1 MTDYCFIQLFLV
13 IPVNLQCRS
22 LFIFK
27 PTLVKNG
34 FFLVVLLITSLFSFA
49 QKKYTISGTVRDQRS
64 GETLIGA
71 TILLKGN
78 DNYSV
83 LSNGYGFYSITV
95 PQNDYVLLVSFTGY
109 QNDTF
114 RISLTKDWVKDIF
127 LTPRTT
133 QLDEVVISSRRNDV
147 THTLPG
153 MQRISMNEI
162 KDVPVL
168 FGEKDILKTIQLLP
182 GIKSAGEGSSGFFV
196 RGGGADQNLI
206 LLDEATVYNASHLLG
221 FFSTFNS
228 DAIKDVTIYKGEMPA
243 QFGGRLSSL
252 LDIKMKDGNEKNYNV
267 SGGIGLISSRLNVEG
282 PIVKDKGSFIISA
295 RRTYADLFLKL
306 AHDSDANQSVLYFY
320 DLNAKANYQLTK
332 NDRVYLSG
340 YFGKDV
346 LGYGRQFGINWGNTT
361 ATLRWN
367 HIFNNKLFSNTSF
380 IFSNYDYNISI
391 NQTNNKVG
399 ILSKIKDL
407 TLKEDLQ
414 YFVGN
419 TNKINLGFTVTRH
432 IFTPGN
438 IKTSETSSYNSL
450 VLPDKYAL
458 DGAAYVSDEWNV
470 NDKLKVNTGLRLS
483 SFSMVGPGDFYTYDS
498 EGNIKSTERY
508 AAGKIVKSYLNFEP
522 RFAFTFQLNNSS
534 SVKASYSRNVQNLH
548 LLSNSTGS
556 NPTDLWIPSSNN
568 VKPEISDQVSAGYY
582 SNIGGNKFELSVE
595 TYYKALQN
603 QIDYKNGAVLVANQL
618 VESQLVFGK
627 GRAYGLELYFKKK
640 YGKLNGWISYTLSR
654 TERKIDGINQN
665 SWYPA
670 TQDQTHN
677 LSIVAIY
684 QLNKKWTFSSD
695 FVYHT
700 GNAVT
705 WPAGKYDVN
714 GRRVFYYTERNGNRM
729 PATTRLDVSATLEGR
744 KNRKFEGSWT
754 FSVYNVFG
762 RENPYFVQF
771 QDDPGNLQKTQAVQ
785 YSLFR
790 WVPSVTYNFKF

>member
-1 MTDYCFIQLFLV
+1 M
-13 IPVNLQCRS
+13 
-22 LFIFK
+22 K
-27 PTLVKNG
+27 KG
-34 FFLVVLLITSLFSFA
+34 FFLAIYLFTSILSFA
-49 QKKYTISGTVRDQRS
+49 QQKYTVSGTIRDQKT

-71 TILLKGN
+71 TIVLAGN
-78 DNYSV
+78 GIFSV
-83 LSNGYGFYSITV
+83 LSNAYGFYSITA
-95 PQNDYVLLVSFTGY
+95 PKNDYFLLASFSGY
-109 QNDTF
+109 QNDTLK
-114 RISLTKDWVKDIF
+114 ISLTKDKTQDIS
-127 LTPRTT
+127 LGPQET
-133 QLDEVVISSRRNDV
+133 QLQEVVISSKRNDI
-147 THTLPG
+147 TQTLPG
-153 MQRISMNEI
+153 MQKISMNEI
-162 KDVPVL
+162 KNVPVL

-228 DAIKDVTIYKGEMPA
+228 DAIKDVTLYKGDMPA
-243 QFGGRLSSL
+243 QYGGRLSSL
-252 LDIKMKDGNEKNYNV
+252 LDIKMKDGDDKNYKV

-282 PIVKDKGSFIISA
+282 PIVKNKGSFMVSA

-306 AHDSDANQSVLYFY
+306 SHDSDVNQSIIYFY
-320 DLNAKANYQLTK
+320 DLNAKANYQL
-332 NDRVYLSG
+332 NQNNRVYLSG

-346 LGYGRQFGINWGNTT
+346 LGYSNQFGIQWGNST

-380 IFSNYDYNISI
+380 IYSNYNYNISI
-391 NQTNNKVG
+391 NQTTNKLS
-399 ILSKIKDL
+399 ILSSIKDL
-407 TLKEDLQ
+407 NWKEDLQ
-414 YFVGN
+414 YFAGSD
-419 TNKINLGFTVTRH
+419 NKINFGFNITRH

-438 IKTSETSSYNSL
+438 FKTSASSSYNSL
-450 VLPDKYAL
+450 ILPDKYAF
-458 DGAAYVSDEWNV
+458 DGAAYVSDEWNL
-470 NDKLKVNTGLRLS
+470 NRKFKINSGLRLS
-483 SFSMVGPGDFYTYDS
+483 SFDMVGPGDFYTYDIS
-498 EGNIKSTERY
+498 GNIKNIETYS
-508 AAGKIVKSYLNFEP
+508 AGKIVKSYLNLEP
-522 RFAFTFQLNNSS
+522 RFAATFQLNNFS

-568 VKPEISDQVSAGYY
+568 VKPEIADQVSAGYY
-582 SNIGGNKFELSVE
+582 RNISDNKFVFSAEI
-595 TYYKALQN
+595 YYKSLQN
-603 QIDYKNGAVLVANQL
+603 QIDYKNGALLVANQL

-627 GRAYGLELYFKKK
+627 GRAYGLELYVKKK

-654 TERKIDGINQN
+654 TERKIDGVNNN

-677 LSIVAIY
+677 LSVVAIY

-695 FVYHT
+695 FVFNT

-705 WPAGKYDVN
+705 WPSGKYEVN
-714 GRRVFYYTERNGNRM
+714 DRTIFYYTERNGYRM
-729 PATTRLDVSATLEGR
+729 PANHRLDVSATLEGKKR
-744 KNRKFEGSWT
+744 KKFESSWT
-754 FSVYNVFG
+754 FSVYNVYG

-771 QDDPGNLQKTQAVQ
+771 QDDPANLQKTEAIQ